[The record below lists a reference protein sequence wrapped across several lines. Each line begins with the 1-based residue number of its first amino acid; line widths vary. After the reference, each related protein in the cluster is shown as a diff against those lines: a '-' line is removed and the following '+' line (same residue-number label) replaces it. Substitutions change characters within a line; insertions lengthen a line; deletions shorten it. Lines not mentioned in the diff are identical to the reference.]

1 MGRRAHPWVAG
12 EKACFQEKAALLG
25 FRRPAS
31 PAWGPVTM
39 ILSLFRWGEVHG
51 TRRPILYSYY
61 VRSHTAG
68 VGWSGWMDRIA
79 VRLCWTR
86 VRLGGRH
93 EGGVPTRSTAGGGGG
108 GAAVAERYARWS
120 WSWGVVIGGKV
131 GATGVPVGATPARGH
146 VVVTLGP

>member
-51 TRRPILYSYY
+51 TRRPILYSY
-61 VRSHTAG
+61 VRTFSHR
-68 VGWSGWMDRIA
+68 WSRLVWMD
-79 VRLCWTR
+79 
-86 VRLGGRH
+86 GSH
-93 EGGVPTRSTAGGGGG
+93 RSTAVVDE
-108 GAAVAERYARWS
+108 GAFGW
-120 WSWGVVIGGKV
+120 
-131 GATGVPVGATPARGH
+131 
-146 VVVTLGP
+146 